1 MIDSSRISQP
11 AGWERA
17 KMIEF
22 ATYSGSMSCASG
34 PGLYCSVRSAKKFVR
49 MPAGIT
55 FVTPMRP
62 AVSAARAC
70 ENPRTP
76 NFDAE

>member
-1 MIDSSRISQP
+1 MMDSSRISQP
-11 AGWERA
+11 AGCESANR
-17 KMIEF
+17 IEF
-22 ATYSGSMSCASG
+22 ATYSGSMSWASG

-49 MPAGIT
+49 MPAGMM

-62 AVSAARAC
+62 PVSAARAC